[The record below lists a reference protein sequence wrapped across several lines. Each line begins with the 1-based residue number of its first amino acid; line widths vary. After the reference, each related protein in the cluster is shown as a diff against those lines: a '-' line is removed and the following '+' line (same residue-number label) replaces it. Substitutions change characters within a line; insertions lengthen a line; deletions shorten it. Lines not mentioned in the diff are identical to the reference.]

1 MSESVLRSRHRT
13 PPEVRVAVG
22 AAGAVTAAGFCWTL
36 AHGLA
41 QPGAA
46 LAFGLLIV
54 VGEVAGDHRASTP
67 ARIPAPLATAG
78 ALGYALLCI
87 PADTAGGAVLEI
99 AAVSFTATV
108 VGAVPHVA
116 RGRGPTAEHLVR
128 RVLGTAFAAAC
139 CRPLCAGAPA
149 EGDGAPVAGLTAG
162 PVPLYVPALLGVL
175 ALTALCDAVLAACL
189 ARARTGW
196 PYGPLLRDELR
207 ALPGAGSAMCA
218 TGVVIALAA
227 QVAGVWA
234 LPVLSLPL
242 LLTQV
247 SFRRYAAVRRTYRQT
262 IASLARATEMAGY
275 HTPGHAHRV
284 ASLSRAIGRVRGLT
298 ERELDV
304 LEQAALMH
312 DLGKLSLADPAPPGA
327 EGPPGAAGL
336 ADRRRIALLG
346 GAVVRQTGVAAE
358 VAVVVERQAEPYRDQ
373 PVAARIVRVA
383 AAYDVLVTGNAKGEG
398 AVATGPLAALERL
411 RLAPRAEY
419 DPAVVDAL
427 REVLANGV
435 HAN

>member
-1 MSESVLRSRHRT
+1 MSESVLHPRHRT

-41 QPGAA
+41 QPAAA

-54 VGEVAGDHRASTP
+54 LGEVAGDHRAGAA
-67 ARIPAPLATAG
+67 ARFPAPLATAG
-78 ALGYALLCI
+78 ALGYALLAV
-87 PADTAGGAVLEI
+87 PAAPAVGAVLEI

-108 VGAVPHVA
+108 VGAVPQVA

-128 RVLGTAFAAAC
+128 RVLGAAFAAAC
-139 CRPLCAGAPA
+139 CRPLCVGAPDG
-149 EGDGAPVAGLTAG
+149 EGGPPGAPTAG
-162 PVPLYVPALLGVL
+162 PGYVLALLGVL

-207 ALPGAGSAMCA
+207 ALPGIGSAMCA

-227 QVAGVWA
+227 QVAGPWA

-247 SFRRYAAVRRTYRQT
+247 SFRRYAAVRRTYRET
-262 IASLARATEMAGY
+262 IASLARATEMAGF
-275 HTPGHAHRV
+275 HPPGHVRRV
-284 ASLSRAIGRVRGLT
+284 ASLSRAIGRVRGLS

-304 LEQAALMH
+304 LEQAALMY
-312 DLGKLSLADPAPPGA
+312 DLGKLSLADPVPA
-327 EGPPGAAGL
+327 AAGR

-383 AAYDVLVTGNAKGEG
+383 AAYDALVAGNAKGEG
-398 AVATGPLAALERL
+398 AVVAGPHAALERL
-411 RLAPRAEY
+411 RLAGRAEY

-427 REVLANGV
+427 REVLASGAAVN
-435 HAN
+435 

>member
-1 MSESVLRSRHRT
+1 MSESVLRSRRRHGT

-22 AAGAVTAAGFCWTL
+22 AAGAVTAAGFGWTL
-36 AHGLA
+36 SHGLA
-41 QPGAA
+41 QPQAA

-54 VGEVAGDHRASTP
+54 LGEVAGDHRAGAP

-116 RGRGPTAEHLVR
+116 RGRTPTAEHLVR

-139 CRPLCAGAPA
+139 CRPLCAGAPY
-149 EGDGAPVAGLTAG
+149 DGRGGPVAGLTAG
-162 PVPLYVPALLGVL
+162 PGYVLALLGVL

-207 ALPGAGSAMCA
+207 ALPGVGSAMCA

-227 QVAGVWA
+227 QVAGPWA

-242 LLTQV
+242 LLTQL

-262 IASLARATEMAGY
+262 IASLARATEMAGF
-275 HTPGHAHRV
+275 HTQGHAHRV
-284 ASLSRAIGRVRGLT
+284 AALSRAIGRVRGLS

-304 LEQAALMH
+304 VEQAALMR
-312 DLGKLSLADPAPPGA
+312 DLGKLSLAGPVPAGA
-327 EGPPGAAGL
+327 DGR

-383 AAYDVLVTGNAKGEG
+383 AAYDVLVAGNAKGEG
-398 AVATGPLAALERL
+398 AVVAGPLEALERL
-411 RLAPRAEY
+411 RLATAEEY
-419 DPAVVDAL
+419 DPAVVEAL
-427 REVLANGV
+427 REVLAGGV
-435 HAN
+435 CAN